1 MATVYSPQYRINLL
15 EVFNAALGNSPA
27 RDNVR
32 PLISREDFKSAFG
45 KKVIDKI
52 QERTLQGIDRNGN
65 PFKGY
70 SKEYAESLVF
80 KIYAKSSKV
89 NMKLTGEMLASMVV
103 AGMDRHYVTIEFIDD
118 KNKNKAH
125 GHVTG
130 RLGKSVIRDFFGL
143 PRAVEIEL
151 LKETIKNF
159 QNENLLNLADYAS
172 LGNINIGVGKQKIA
186 VGQDV
191 IMSSSSIDEE
201 EFFQ

>member
-1 MATVYSPQYRINLL
+1 MATVYSPQYRLNLL
-15 EVFNAALGNSPA
+15 ELFNAALANSPA

-32 PLISREDFKSAFG
+32 PLISQEDFKSAFG

-70 SKEYAESLVF
+70 SKEYAQSLVF
-80 KIYAKSSKV
+80 KIYAKTSKV
-89 NMKLTGEMLASMVV
+89 NMKLTGEMLASMIV
-103 AGMDRHYVTIEFIDD
+103 AGTDRHYVTIEFIDD

-130 RLGKSVIRDFFGL
+130 RLGKSVVRDFFGL

-151 LKETIKNF
+151 LKETLKNF
-159 QNENLLNLADYAS
+159 QKENLLNLADYANFGS
-172 LGNINIGVGKQKIA
+172 MDIGFGKQKIA

-191 IMSSSSIDEE
+191 VMSTPIVSDEDIL
-201 EFFQ
+201 Q